1 VLPISEK
8 SNDYAAEVLELLKA
22 QGIRATCDTA
32 DQRVQGKIKNGSEM
46 KIPYLVVVGPRDAEN
61 RAVSV
66 RAFGT
71 EKDLG
76 SMPLDE
82 FVESVKNEYDTKG
95 KSSVKDFFT
104 AVTA

>member
-1 VLPISEK
+1 
-8 SNDYAAEVLELLKA
+8 
-22 QGIRATCDTA
+22 
-32 DQRVQGKIKNGSEM
+32 M

-66 RAFGT
+66 RAFGI

-82 FVESVKNEYDTKG
+82 FIGAIGEEYRTKG
-95 KSSVKDFFT
+95 RSTVRQRFEAVK
-104 AVTA
+104 A